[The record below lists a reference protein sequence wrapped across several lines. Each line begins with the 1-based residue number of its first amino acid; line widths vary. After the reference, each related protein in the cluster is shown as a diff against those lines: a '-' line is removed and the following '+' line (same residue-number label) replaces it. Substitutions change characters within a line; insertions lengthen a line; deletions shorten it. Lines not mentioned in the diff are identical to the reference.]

1 MHMATLYVRDVP
13 DTIYQAVQEFAATR
27 QQSINACVNEIL
39 NQFIE
44 QEQKKAVAKEALQ
57 KLRELNASQPAQMF
71 DTTELLRQLRN
82 SPPR

>member
-44 QEQKKAVAKEALQ
+44 QEKKKAVCA
-57 KLRELNASQPAQMF
+57 
-71 DTTELLRQLRN
+71 
-82 SPPR
+82 